1 MKKILKW
8 VAIVFVALVVI
19 GLIFGKDE
27 NKNSSSTPEPNN
39 AVSDVSNETQQPE
52 AIPPM
57 EVTSEE
63 ILKAYKT
70 NEIAANKKFK
80 DQNLLVSGRIDSIEA
95 DFSDDP
101 VIVFKT
107 ADQYEFL
114 KPRASLA
121 KDEQDKAAELA
132 KGQDI
137 KLLCSKISEVAGM
150 PTLSECVIK

>member
-1 MKKILKW
+1 MKW
-8 VAIVFVALVVI
+8 VAIVFVALVII

-80 DQNLLVSGRIDSIEA
+80 DQNLLVSGSIDSIDA

-107 ADQYEFL
+107 ADQYEFF
-114 KPRASLA
+114 KTSC
-121 KDEQDKAAELA
+121 
-132 KGQDI
+132 I
-137 KLLCSKISEVAGM
+137 FN
-150 PTLSECVIK
+150 

>member
-1 MKKILKW
+1 
-8 VAIVFVALVVI
+8 
-19 GLIFGKDE
+19 
-27 NKNSSSTPEPNN
+27 
-39 AVSDVSNETQQPE
+39 
-52 AIPPM
+52 M

-80 DQNLLVSGRIDSIEA
+80 DQNLLVSGSIDSIDA

-101 VIVFKT
+101 VIVFKQLT
-107 ADQYEFL
+107 NTNFL
-114 KPRASLA
+114 KPRASLT

-132 KGQDI
+132 KGQNI